1 MIYVDAKYA
10 SMLAPRVR
18 NFKQQKDYLWN
29 FSCPICGDS
38 KKDKSK
44 ARGYIYRKDT
54 SLFYKCHNCGYGSS
68 LGNLIKEVDSR
79 MYSEYSLEKFGATN
93 NKHVNDKPDLSIFKE
108 DTPLKVSNL
117 KHANFVSTLDDSHP
131 IKKFLRRRHIN
142 QDLDKHFF
150 WVPRFKEWVNENIV
164 MKFHTIKS
172 DEPRLVIPFFDE
184 DKNLIALQG
193 RGFGNEEPKYY
204 TLKVKEDNHKVFG
217 LDRLDKD
224 RHVYVVEGPID
235 SLFLDNCLAVAGATF
250 DVPQV
255 EQFKDNCT
263 IVFDNEPR
271 NKELVKQIEK
281 VINKGYRVCL
291 WNDSIREKDI
301 NDMIMAG
308 KTPLTIHTLIE
319 HNSVQGAEAVAKFN
333 LWRKI

>member
-1 MIYVDAKYA
+1 MIYVDAKFA
-10 SMLAPRVR
+10 AMLAPRVR

-29 FSCPICGDS
+29 FSCPLCGDS
-38 KKDKSK
+38 KKNQSK
-44 ARGYIYRKDT
+44 ARGYIYRKES
-54 SLFYKCHNCGYGSS
+54 SLFYKCHNCQAGTS
-68 LGNLIKEVDSR
+68 LGNLLKQVDQR
-79 MYSEYSLEKFGATN
+79 MYNEYSLEKFGATN

-108 DTPLKVSNL
+108 DIPLQVNHL
-117 KHANFVSTLDDSHP
+117 KNANFVSTLDNSHP

-142 QDLDKHFF
+142 QDLDKHFY
-150 WVPRFKEWVNENIV
+150 WVPRFKEWVNKNIV
-164 MKFHTIKS
+164 MKFHTITK

-184 DKNLIALQG
+184 NKNLIALQG
-193 RGFGNEEPKYY
+193 RAFGNEEPKYY
-204 TLKVKEDNHKVFG
+204 TLKVKEDNHKIYG
-217 LDRLDKD
+217 LDRLDKT

-235 SLFLDNCLAVAGATF
+235 SLFLDNCIAVAGASF

-255 EQFKDNCT
+255 EQFKDDCT

-271 NKELVKQIEK
+271 NKELVKQIE
-281 VINKGYRVCL
+281 VMVNKGYRVCL

-301 NDMIMAG
+301 NDMIIAG

-319 HNSVQGAEAVAKFN
+319 HNSVKGAEAIAKFN